1 MTTTFTR
8 NIFAA
13 TIVCAV
19 AATTTFD
26 ADAPKMKMTTAIP
39 PAK

>member
-13 TIVCAV
+13 AIVCAV

-26 ADAPKMKMTTAIP
+26 ADADENCHIF
-39 PAK
+39 